1 MTLSGKFLSAVAPAL
16 IGLAL
21 LAHPAA
27 AQEKV
32 TIDGVEAE
40 RVVIAP
46 PLNPLALSIKKGL
59 AEAYAAAN
67 PESTAYEQAQK
78 LYFFYGGRHFEPL
91 WLTTGADGKVAFSPN
106 AEKIIDVFKD
116 SYLEGLRPDDYLTA
130 DLSLDA
136 DMSDPEAV
144 ARLETAFSAAAIKYA
159 QNAYGG
165 RVRPASVS
173 ANIDIRA
180 PQIDGASFLL
190 DLAASDTP
198 DQMLRD
204 LSPNGPEFLA
214 LKKLLAQHYAGTIE
228 KVVSIPSGPL
238 LKPGMS
244 DDRVP
249 LLRERLE
256 LEPVEDS
263 VLYDDAL
270 VAAVESFQEQRGLT
284 VDGVIGPAT
293 VAAFN
298 GGGAVP
304 IADIV
309 ANMERWRWMPRD
321 LGEFN
326 VFVNI
331 PEFRLYIYDKGEVA
345 YTTRVVVGQTTHQ
358 TPIFNDEIEHI
369 VMNPYWNVPPSIAS
383 NEIAPILQS
392 NPGYISS
399 HNMEL
404 LSGGRV
410 INASAVDWSTT
421 SINNFRIRQKP
432 GGANALGQVKFLF
445 PNSHDVYLHD
455 TPSKS
460 LFSRSSRAF
469 SHGCVRVQN
478 PMDFAD
484 ALLAH
489 EPVLTLAALESERG
503 SSERWNNL
511 ENHVPVHLAY
521 FTLWVDE
528 NGNVQSFPDIYGH
541 NARLIRLLD
550 ADA

>member
-1 MTLSGKFLSAVAPAL
+1 MTALGKFKLAL
-16 IGLAL
+16 IPAILGAAL
-21 LAHPAA
+21 LANPAVQ

-40 RVVIAP
+40 RVIIAP

-59 AEAYAAAN
+59 AEAYAQAN
-67 PESTAYEQAQK
+67 PESRAYEEAQK

-91 WLTTGADGKVAFSPN
+91 WLTSDDNGKVAFSDK
-106 AEKIIDVFKD
+106 AEQIIQVFKD

-136 DMSDPEAV
+136 DMSNPDAV

-165 RVRPASVS
+165 RVRPSSVS
-173 ANIDIRA
+173 GYIDIRP
-180 PQIDGASFLL
+180 PQLDGAKFLL
-190 DLAASDTP
+190 ELAASDTP
-198 DQMLRD
+198 DQMLHD
-204 LSPNGPEFLA
+204 LSPTNPEFLG

-228 KVVSIPSGPL
+228 KVVSIPGGGL

-256 LEPVEDS
+256 LDPIEGS
-263 VLYDDAL
+263 TTYDDLL
-270 VAAVESFQEQRGLT
+270 VAAVESFQEEKGLT

-293 VAAFN
+293 VSALN
-298 GGGAVP
+298 GGSAIPTV
-304 IADIV
+304 DIV

-321 LGEFN
+321 LGNFN

-331 PEFRLYIYDKGEVA
+331 PEFRLYIYDNGQQA
-345 YTTRVVVGQTTHQ
+345 YTTRVVVGKISNQ

-383 NEIAPILQS
+383 NEIGPILQS
-392 NPGYISS
+392 NPGYIAS

-410 INASAVDWSTT
+410 INASAVDWSTN

-460 LFSRSSRAF
+460 LFSRSTRAF

-478 PMDFAD
+478 PMDFAN
-484 ALLAH
+484 ALLAN
-489 EPVLTLAALESERG
+489 EPRLSLATLESERG
-503 SSERWNNL
+503 STERWNNL
-511 ENHVPVHLAY
+511 EYHVPVHLAY
-521 FTLWVDE
+521 FTLRVDA

-541 NARLIRLLD
+541 NAKLVRMLD
-550 ADA
+550 AS